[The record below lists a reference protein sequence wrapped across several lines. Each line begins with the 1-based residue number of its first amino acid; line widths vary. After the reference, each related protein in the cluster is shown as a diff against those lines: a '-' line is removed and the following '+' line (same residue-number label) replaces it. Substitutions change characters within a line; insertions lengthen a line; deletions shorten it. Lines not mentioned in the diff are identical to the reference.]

1 MSMEKKKSFNF
12 FLNLEKKSFR
22 SKSNSKIDNRGKKLT
37 KWNEINNNI
46 FTFYKNLSSKQ
57 TDFKQNDLIN

>member
-37 KWNEINNNI
+37 K
-46 FTFYKNLSSKQ
+46 
-57 TDFKQNDLIN
+57 